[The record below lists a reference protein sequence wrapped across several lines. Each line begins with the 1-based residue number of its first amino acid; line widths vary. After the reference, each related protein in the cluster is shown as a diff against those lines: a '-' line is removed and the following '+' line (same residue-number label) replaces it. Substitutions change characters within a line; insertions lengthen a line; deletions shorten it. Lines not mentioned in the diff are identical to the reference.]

1 MTPGRPR
8 KLNLFNGRSGLFWL
22 HFPLCCY
29 GMLSML
35 NRACA
40 LFVVALLALA
50 LFGPEQAFTAERCTV
65 LDAASADARQ
75 RINDHLCLD
84 RKSTRLNSSH
94 VRISY
99 AVFCLKKKKYYLSM
113 N

>member
-1 MTPGRPR
+1 
-8 KLNLFNGRSGLFWL
+8 
-22 HFPLCCY
+22 
-29 GMLSML
+29 ML

-75 RINDHLCLD
+75 RINDHLCFYSARPGD
-84 RKSTRLNSSH
+84 PAHSATSRNGVVGMTGKIAPAAARPSASQVTDSH
-94 VRISY
+94 TQR
-99 AVFCLKKKKYYLSM
+99 
-113 N
+113 